1 MSVDNTAEVLDI
13 VTGAV
18 DKHLATDNYEKAA
31 QLVKEGL
38 DRKFGASWHC
48 VMGEVGARAR
58 RSGVAVPGG
67 LPVRAYGRA
76 STRRRNHAPR
86 DPIDAPLRPNFVPR
100 QPPPPS
106 SCAKGFSYN
115 VTYQARNTLFC
126 FYAEKLGVLVWK
138 A

>member
-18 DKHLATDNYEKAA
+18 DKHLATDNFEKAA

-48 VMGEVGARAR
+48 VIGEVGAR
-58 RSGVAVPGG
+58 VPHWRC
-67 LPVRAYGRA
+67 RAGWGAGPRVGRA
-76 STRRRNHAPR
+76 STRRRIHTPR
-86 DPIDAPLRPNFVPR
+86 DPNRRAPS
-100 QPPPPS
+100 PPIFRLPTTPP
-106 SCAKGFSYN
+106 CAQGFSYN

-126 FYAEKLGVLVWK
+126 YYAEKGVLVWK